1 MIEAVALTAVAAGI
15 LLSLACLVMA
25 YADCKRS
32 QRLVDAAVSALAEAL
47 EKRRRERVSVCAG
60 SPPSPPSPEKR
71 KERE

>member
-25 YADCKRS
+25 YADCRRS
-32 QRLVDAAVSALAEAL
+32 QRLVDAVSALAEAL

-60 SPPSPPSPEKR
+60 SPPSPPSPEKEG
-71 KERE
+71 ERE